1 MTPADLVGIILAA
14 AALLGVARLLIG
26 LARLPAARRPRA
38 WRSALLVLGTL
49 ASAALLWLLL
59 RGDTQESQ
67 VRVLHVATAGAPRAG
82 LPSTGDALRIALP
95 EAGDGIDGS
104 AMPDLA
110 TALRR
115 HPAAR
120 ALIIEGHG
128 LERRDLPA
136 AHGLQVAFQPPP
148 LPPGLTSLWT
158 PPRVQAGQALQ
169 VQAGATAPAG
179 TIAELLDPAGKP
191 ADRQPLQDDGG
202 IALRATPPAAGL
214 ATYTLRLRDAAG
226 RDLDRVPVAVEV
238 LAPAS
243 TKIALRAGGP
253 DPELKFLRRWAADH
267 GATLQASIALGMGM
281 QAGDPPLPLDAASL
295 DAIDLLVLDDRSWNG
310 LSAGQRAAVL
320 AAVRRGLGLLLRPAA
335 ALAGSGAL
343 GIGATAAPAVQTR
356 PALAGIEP
364 AQLPRLQLPPLRIA
378 NPQGVTVL
386 RDERGQ
392 ALAGWRAHGRG
403 RVGIWL
409 PQDSFQLALAGRG
422 DLHARLWDA
431 ALQPLLRA
439 RLSRLPELPGDA
451 RAGQVTALCDVDDA
465 AAVLAPDGTRTR
477 LAVDPASGSRRC
489 AAYWPQTGGWHRL
502 MVGNAAHP
510 FHVLAADAAPVLHLA
525 DLQRQTRALAGRAT
539 PITQADAAGA
549 TPRIGR
555 WPLFA
560 LWLLLSVALWWLE
573 RSGLGRRASA

>member
-1 MTPADLVGIILAA
+1 MMPADVVGAILAA
-14 AALLGVARLLIG
+14 AALLAVARLLVG
-26 LARLPAARRPRA
+26 LARLPAGQRPRV
-38 WRSALLVLGTL
+38 WRSVLLILGSL

-59 RGDTQESQ
+59 RGDTPEEQA
-67 VRVLHVATAGAPRAG
+67 RVLQVATAGAPRDAS
-82 LPSTGDALRIALP
+82 PPAADALRIVLP
-95 EAGDGIDGS
+95 EAGNGVDGQP
-104 AMPDLA
+104 MPDLA

-115 HPAAR
+115 HPEAR
-120 ALIIEGHG
+120 TLVVEGHG

-136 AHGLQVAFQPPP
+136 ARGLQLTFQPPP
-148 LPPGLTSLWT
+148 LPTGLASLRAT
-158 PPRVQAGQALQ
+158 PRVQAGRPLQ
-169 VQAGATAPAG
+169 LRAGASAPAG
-179 TIAELLDPAGKP
+179 SQAELLDPAGRQV
-191 ADRQPLQDDGG
+191 DRQPLQDDGG

-214 ATYTLRLRDAAG
+214 ATYTLRLRDASG

-238 LAPAS
+238 QAPAA
-243 TKIALRAGGP
+243 TRIALRAGGP

-267 GATLQASIALGMGM
+267 GASLQASIALGMGM
-281 QAGDPPLPLDAASL
+281 QAGDSPLPLDAASL

-310 LSAGQRAAVL
+310 LSGGQRATVL

-335 ALAGSGAL
+335 ALAGSGAP
-343 GIGATAAPAVQTR
+343 GIGVTAAPAVQTR
-356 PALAGIEP
+356 PALPGIEP

-422 DLHARLWDA
+422 ELHARLWDA

-439 RLSRLPELPGDA
+439 RLPRLPALPGDA
-451 RAGQVTALCDVDDA
+451 RAGQATALCDVDDA
-465 AAVLAPDGTRTR
+465 AAVIAPDGTRTR

-489 AAYWPQTGGWHRL
+489 AAYWPQAGGWHRL
-502 MVGNAAHP
+502 MLGNATHP

-525 DLQRQTRALAGRAT
+525 DLQRQTRALAGEAASV
-539 PITQADAAGA
+539 TQADVASA

-560 LWLLLSVALWWLE
+560 LWLLLGVALWWFE
-573 RSGLGRRASA
+573 RSTLGRRGSA